1 MKTLFKKSNLIL
13 FSFMVVFVM
22 GMIPS
27 VSPIPEEGMYPLS
40 EMKNIDLKK
49 AGLKISAKEI
59 YNPNGVSLIDALV
72 SLGGCTGSFIS
83 PDGLIITNHHCAFG
97 AISAA
102 STTEKNYLRDGF
114 SAKTR
119 EQEIPNKGGICRI
132 MESYEDV
139 SDKVLKAVEN
149 ITDPVERIQAIAKKR
164 MELGNAASDKS
175 KSIVAQVSEMFI
187 GKTYVLFKYKE
198 IRDVR
203 LVYAPPRAIGEFGGE
218 TDNWVWP
225 RHTGDFS
232 FLRAYVAPDGSA
244 APYSKENVPYKPK
257 KFLKVNPK
265 GVEEGDFLF
274 ILGYPGSTY
283 RHRPSQFV
291 DYQYKYQLPYVSDI
305 YEFQINTM
313 INLSKGDPA
322 LELKYASRIKGLAN
336 TMKNY
341 KGKIEGL
348 RKIQLIE
355 QKKQEEVLMKK
366 FVDGNA
372 KLKKQYGSLFDDLD
386 KEYTKLMSIAQA
398 SLFYSAGLSSSA
410 TVRTAS
416 SLCDFAVETAK
427 PENDRKALYSSAN
440 VEDTKAKMIES
451 AGGFDP
457 KVETPLLM
465 KVLKDALKFEQSS
478 KITALYNA
486 LNGNATETAV
496 AEFVNNVV
504 MKSAV
509 ADKGKMKEL
518 LSKTPAEILNDPF
531 VKFAKEAAEQ
541 RSFVEKENT
550 KINGTLNKLLAQFVD
565 VKAAFKNKGFIPDA
579 NSTLRLTYGH
589 VKGYSPA
596 DATYYKPITTLDG
609 VIEKSYSGGD
619 FVIPEKLKELYD
631 KKDFGSFYSKKAK
644 GLPVAILYDMDT
656 TGGNSGSPILNAYG
670 EIIGVNFDR
679 SYSATINDYAWD
691 ESYSRSIGVDMR
703 YVLWVTQKF
712 NDGGFLFKEMGIKL

>member
-1 MKTLFKKSNLIL
+1 MKTLLKKSNLIL
-13 FSFMVVFVM
+13 YSLFLVFVM

-27 VSPIPEEGMYPLS
+27 APPVPEEGMYPLS
-40 EMKNIDLKK
+40 ELKNVDLKK
-49 AGLKISAKEI
+49 AGLKISTKEI
-59 YNPNGVSLIDALV
+59 YNPQGVSLIDALV
-72 SLGGCTGSFIS
+72 SLGGCTGSFVS
-83 PDGLIITNHHCAFG
+83 PDGLIITNHHCAFS

-102 STTEKNYLRDGF
+102 STTEKNYLKNGF
-114 SAKTR
+114 AAKTR
-119 EQEIPNKGGICRI
+119 DEEIPNKGGICRI

-149 ITDPVERIQAIAKKR
+149 ITDPVERIQVIAKTRKDIAD
-164 MELGNAASDKS
+164 AAADKS
-175 KSIVAQVSEMFI
+175 KSITAQVSEMFI

-232 FLRAYVAPDGSA
+232 FLRAYVAPDGSS
-244 APYSKENVPYKPK
+244 APYAKENVPFKPK
-257 KFLKVNPK
+257 RYLKINPR

-274 ILGYPGSTY
+274 VLGYPGSTF
-283 RHRPSQFV
+283 RHRPSQFI
-291 DYQYKYQLPYVSDI
+291 DYQYKYQLPYVADA
-305 YEFQINTM
+305 YEYQINTM
-313 INLSKGDPA
+313 LSISKGDA
-322 LELKYASRIKGLAN
+322 ELELKYASRIKGLAN

-348 RKIQLIE
+348 RKIQLVE
-355 QKKQEEVLMKK
+355 QKRQEEILMKK
-366 FVDGNA
+366 FVDSTP
-372 KLKKQYGSLFDDLD
+372 KLKKQYGTLFADLD
-386 KEYTKLMSIAQA
+386 REYTQLMNIAQA
-398 SLFYSAGLSSSA
+398 SLFYSAGLNSSGIMRNANLLSDYI
-410 TVRTAS
+410 TEMS
-416 SLCDFAVETAK
+416 K
-427 PENDRKALYSSAN
+427 PENDRKAAYKTSSIDN
-440 VEDTKAKMIES
+440 TKEALVNN
-451 AGGFDP
+451 AGNFDP
-457 KVETPLLM
+457 KVDIPFLL
-465 KVLKDALKFEQSS
+465 KILKDALKFEPAS
-478 KITALYNA
+478 KITPLFNA
-486 LNGNATETAV
+486 LGNNATEAGV
-496 AEFVNNVV
+496 ENFVNNVV
-504 MKSAV
+504 LKSAI
-509 ADKGKMKEL
+509 ADKQKMKEL
-518 LSKTPAEILNDPF
+518 LAKPADELLSDPI
-531 VKFAKEAAEQ
+531 VKFLKETGSQ
-541 RSFVEKENT
+541 RTALNNENE
-550 KINGTLNKLLAQFVD
+550 KINGSLNKLLAQFVD

-631 KKDFGSFYSKKAK
+631 KKDFGQFYSKKAK

-679 SYSATINDYAWD
+679 SYSATINDYAWN

-712 NDGGFLFKEMGIKL
+712 NDGGFLFKELGIKL

>member
-1 MKTLFKKSNLIL
+1 MKKIFMKSRLIVL
-13 FSFMVVFVM
+13 SLALVFVM

-27 VSPIPEEGMYPLS
+27 VAPVPEEGMYPLS

-49 AGLKISAKEI
+49 AGLKISPQEI
-59 YNPNGVSLIDALV
+59 YNPKGVSLIDALV
-72 SLGGCTGSFIS
+72 SLGGCTGSFVS
-83 PDGLIITNHHCAFG
+83 PDGLIITNHHCAFS

-102 STTEKNYLRDGF
+102 STPEKNYLKNGF
-114 SAKTR
+114 AAKTR
-119 EQEIPNKGGICRI
+119 AEEIPNRGGICRI

-164 MELGNAASDKS
+164 QELAQAATDKS
-175 KSIVAQVSEMFI
+175 KSIEAQVSEMFI
-187 GKTYVLFKYKE
+187 GKTYVLFKYLT

-232 FLRAYVAPDGSA
+232 FLRAYVAPDGSSA
-244 APYSKENVPYKPK
+244 AFSKDNVPYKPK

-291 DYQYKYQLPYVSDI
+291 DYQYKYQLPYVADI
-305 YEFQINTM
+305 NEYQINTM
-313 INLSKGDPA
+313 LALSKGDAA
-322 LELKYASRIKGLAN
+322 LELKYASSIKGLAN

-348 RKIQLIE
+348 RKIQLVE
-355 QKKQEEVLMKK
+355 QKKQEEILMKK
-366 FVDGNA
+366 FIEGNA
-372 KLKKQYGSLFDDLD
+372 KLKKLYGTLFENLD
-386 KEYTKLMSIAQA
+386 REYTKLMNIAQA
-398 SLFYSAGLSSSA
+398 SLFYTSGTRSSAIFRVLSS
-410 TVRTAS
+410 
-416 SLCDFAVETAK
+416 LYDFASETAK
-427 PENDRKALYSSAN
+427 PENERKTIYASGSIETAKTALVN
-440 VEDTKAKMIES
+440 S
-451 AGGFDP
+451 AGNFDP
-457 KVETPLLM
+457 KVENPLLL
-465 KVLKDALKFEQSS
+465 KILKDALKFDASS
-478 KITALYNA
+478 GITALYNA
-486 LNGNATETAV
+486 LGSDKTEAGV
-496 AEFVNNVV
+496 ENFVNNVLL
-504 MKSAV
+504 KSAV
-509 ADKGKMKEL
+509 ADKEKMKTL
-518 LSKTPAEILNDPF
+518 LAKTPAEILSDPV
-531 VKFAKEAAEQ
+531 VKFAKDAAEQ
-541 RSFVEKENT
+541 RAYVDSENQ
-550 KINGTLNKLLAQFVD
+550 KINGNLNKLLAQFVD
-565 VKAAFKNKGFIPDA
+565 AKAAFKNKGFIPDA

-596 DATYYKPITTLDG
+596 DATYFKPITTLDG

-631 KKDFGSFYSKKAK
+631 KKDFGPFYSKKAK

-679 SYSATINDYAWD
+679 AYSATINDYAWN

-703 YVLWVTQKF
+703 YVLWVTMKF
-712 NDGGFLFKEMGIKL
+712 NDGGFLFKEMGVKL

>member
-1 MKTLFKKSNLIL
+1 MKNIFKKSRFIIFPALI
-13 FSFMVVFVM
+13 VFIM

-27 VSPIPEEGMYPLS
+27 VAPVPEEGMYPLS
-40 EMKNIDLKK
+40 EMNNIDLKK
-49 AGLKISAKEI
+49 AGLKINPKEI
-59 YNPNGVSLIDALV
+59 YNPKGVSLIDALV
-72 SLGGCTGSFIS
+72 SLGGCTGSFVS

-102 STTEKNYLRDGF
+102 STPEKNYLHDGF

-119 EQEIPNKGGICRI
+119 AEEIPNRGGICRI

-139 SDKVLKAVEN
+139 SDKILKAVEN
-149 ITDPVERIQAIAKKR
+149 ISDPVERIQAIAKKR
-164 MELGNAASDKS
+164 KEIADAATDRA
-175 KSIVAQVSEMFI
+175 KSIEGQVSEMFI
-187 GKTYVLFKYKE
+187 GKTYVLFKYKT

-232 FLRAYVAPDGSA
+232 FLRAYVAPDGSSA
-244 APYSKENVPYKPK
+244 AFSKDNVPYKPK
-257 KFLKVNPK
+257 KYLKVNPK
-265 GVEEGDFLF
+265 GAEEGDFLF
-274 ILGYPGSTY
+274 ILGYPGTTY

-313 INLSKGDPA
+313 IGISKGDAA

-348 RKIQLIE
+348 RKIQLVE

-366 FVDGNA
+366 FIEGDA
-372 KLKKQYGSLFDDLD
+372 KMKKLYGSLFEDLD
-386 KEYTKLMSIAQA
+386 REYSKLMKIAQA
-398 SLFYSAGLSSSA
+398 SLFYGTGISSSS
-410 TVRTAS
+410 VLGTAVA
-416 SLCDFAVETAK
+416 LADFASEISK
-427 PENDRKALYSSAN
+427 PEKDRKAAYKETSL
-440 VEDTKAKMIES
+440 EGTKTALINR
-451 AGGFDP
+451 AGNFDV
-457 KVETPLLM
+457 KVENPLLL
-465 KVLKDALKFEQSS
+465 KVLKDALKFEASS
-478 KITALYNA
+478 RINALYNA
-486 LNGNATETAV
+486 LGSNTNEQGVENL
-496 AEFVNNVV
+496 VNNVL
-504 MKSAV
+504 MKSAA
-509 ADKGKMKEL
+509 ADKEKMKEL
-518 LSKTPAEILNDPF
+518 LAKSPAEIANDPI
-531 VKFAKEAAEQ
+531 VKFGKEASEQ
-541 RSFVEKENT
+541 RTYVDGENQ
-550 KINGTLNKLLAQFVD
+550 KINGNLNKLLAQFVD
-565 VKAAFKNKGFIPDA
+565 AKAAFKNKSFIPDA

-589 VKGYSPA
+589 VKGYTPS

-631 KKDFGSFYSKKAK
+631 KKDYGPFYSKKAK

-679 SYSATINDYAWD
+679 AYSATINDYAWN

-703 YVLWVTQKF
+703 YVLWVTMKF
-712 NDGGFLFKEMGIKL
+712 NEGGFLLKEMGVKL

>member
-1 MKTLFKKSNLIL
+1 MKNIFKKSRFIL
-13 FSFMVVFVM
+13 FPALIVFIM

-27 VSPIPEEGMYPLS
+27 VAPVPEEGMYPLS
-40 EMKNIDLKK
+40 EMNNIDLKK
-49 AGLKISAKEI
+49 AGLKINPKEI
-59 YNPNGVSLIDALV
+59 YNPKGVSLIDALV
-72 SLGGCTGSFIS
+72 SLGGCTGSFVS
-83 PDGLIITNHHCAFG
+83 ADGLIITNHHCAFG

-102 STTEKNYLRDGF
+102 STPEKNYLHDGF

-119 EQEIPNKGGICRI
+119 AEEIPNRGGICRI

-149 ITDPVERIQAIAKKR
+149 ISDPVERIQAIAKKR
-164 MELGNAASDKS
+164 KEIADAATDRA
-175 KSIVAQVSEMFI
+175 KSIEGQVSEMFI
-187 GKTYVLFKYKE
+187 GKTYVLFKYRT

-232 FLRAYVAPDGSA
+232 FLRAYVAPDGSSA
-244 APYSKENVPYKPK
+244 AYSKDNVPYKPK
-257 KFLKVNPK
+257 KYLKVNPK
-265 GVEEGDFLF
+265 GAEEGDFLF
-274 ILGYPGSTY
+274 ILGYPGTTY

-313 INLSKGDPA
+313 IGISKGDAA

-348 RKIQLIE
+348 RKIQLVE
-355 QKKQEEVLMKK
+355 QKKQEEILMKK
-366 FVDGNA
+366 FIEGDA
-372 KLKKQYGSLFDDLD
+372 KMKKLYGTLFDDLD
-386 KEYTKLMSIAQA
+386 REYSKLMKIAQA
-398 SLFYSAGLSSSA
+398 SLFYGTGISSSS
-410 TVRTAS
+410 VLGTAV
-416 SLCDFAVETAK
+416 AVADYASEVAK
-427 PENDRKALYSSAN
+427 PEKDRKAAYTAASL
-440 VEDTKAKMIES
+440 EGTKTALINR
-451 AGGFDP
+451 AGNFDV
-457 KVETPLLM
+457 KVEKPLLL
-465 KVLKDALKFEQSS
+465 KVLKDALKFEASS
-478 KITALYNA
+478 KITALFNA
-486 LNGNATETAV
+486 LGSNANEQGV
-496 AEFVNNVV
+496 EDFVNNVL
-504 MKSAV
+504 MKSAA
-509 ADKGKMKEL
+509 ADKDKMKEL
-518 LSKTPAEILNDPF
+518 LAKTPAEIANDP
-531 VKFAKEAAEQ
+531 VAKFGKEASEQ
-541 RSFVEKENT
+541 RTYVDGENQ
-550 KINGTLNKLLAQFVD
+550 KINGNLNKLLAQFVD
-565 VKAAFKNKGFIPDA
+565 AKAAFKNKSFIPDA

-589 VKGYSPA
+589 VKGYTPS
-596 DATYYKPITTLDG
+596 DATYYKPVTTLDG

-631 KKDFGSFYSKKAK
+631 KKDYGPFYSKKAK

-679 SYSATINDYAWD
+679 AYSATINDYAWN

-703 YVLWVTQKF
+703 YVLWVTMKF
-712 NDGGFLFKEMGIKL
+712 NEGGFLLKEMGVKL

>member
-1 MKTLFKKSNLIL
+1 MKTLLKRSNLIL
-13 FSFMVVFVM
+13 FSIFLVFAM

-27 VSPIPEEGMYPLS
+27 VPPVPEEGMYPLS
-40 EMKNIDLKK
+40 ELKNVDLRK

-59 YNPNGVSLIDALV
+59 YNPQGVSLIDALV
-72 SLGGCTGSFIS
+72 SLGGCTGSFVS
-83 PDGLIITNHHCAFG
+83 PEGLIITNHHCAFG

-102 STTEKNYLRDGF
+102 STTEKNYLKNGF
-114 SAKTR
+114 AAKTR
-119 EQEIPNKGGICRI
+119 EEEIPNKGGICRI

-139 SDKVLKAVEN
+139 SGKILKAVEN
-149 ITDPVERIQAIAKKR
+149 ITDPVERIQIIAKKR
-164 MELGNAASDKS
+164 KEIADAASDKA
-175 KSIVAQVSEMFI
+175 KSITAQVSEMFI
-187 GKTYVLFKYKE
+187 GKTYVLFRYKE

-232 FLRAYVAPDGSA
+232 FLRAYVAPDGSS

-257 KFLKVNPK
+257 RFLKINPK

-291 DYQYKYQLPYVSDI
+291 DYQYKYQLPYVSDVFE
-305 YEFQINTM
+305 YKINTM
-313 INLSKGDPA
+313 LSISKGDA
-322 LELKYASRIKGLAN
+322 ELELKYASPIKGLAN

-348 RKIQLIE
+348 RKIQLVE
-355 QKKQEEVLMKK
+355 QKKQEEILMKK
-366 FVDGNA
+366 FVESTP
-372 KLKKQYGSLFDDLD
+372 KLKKLYGALFADLD
-386 KEYTKLMSIAQA
+386 REYTELMNIAQA
-398 SLFYSAGLSSSA
+398 SLFYSTGLGQSA
-410 TVRTAS
+410 IMRSTGLLAE
-416 SLCDFAVETAK
+416 FAEEINK
-427 PENDRKALYSSAN
+427 PENERKPAYKSSSLEN
-440 VEDTKAKMIES
+440 TKETIVKNT
-451 AGGFDP
+451 GNYDY
-457 KVETPLLM
+457 KVEVPFLI
-465 KVLKDALKFEQSS
+465 KILKDALKFEPTS
-478 KITALYNA
+478 KIIPLFNA
-486 LNGNATETAV
+486 LGSNTTEAGV
-496 AEFVNNVV
+496 ENFLNNIVL
-504 MKSAV
+504 KSALV
-509 ADKGKMKEL
+509 DKQKMIEL
-518 LSKTPAEILNDPF
+518 LAKQPSEILGDPIVKF
-531 VKFAKEAAEQ
+531 VKEIGEQ
-541 RSFVEKENT
+541 RAQLNTENE
-550 KINGTLNKLLAQFVD
+550 KINGNLNKLLAQFVD

-609 VIEKSYSGGD
+609 VIEKSYAGGD

-631 KKDFGSFYSKKAK
+631 KKDFGQFYSKKAK

-679 SYSATINDYAWD
+679 SYSATINDYAWN

-712 NDGGFLFKEMGIKL
+712 NDGGFLFKELGIKL